1 MRKTRGSAYRKRRKN
16 QGALLMTAVLSVA
29 AVLLAF
35 SAVVIFFTA
44 VDDKTPAGP
53 QASSAPV
60 ASDTQQTELND
71 WKLTLVNDR
80 NPLPGGYKPD
90 VASCRDVPVDARIAK
105 SLEEMMT
112 AASKDGVTLWL
123 SSGYRSLE
131 AQKTL
136 YNNEVDEK
144 KKGGLGQKQ
153 AEETAAT
160 VVARPGYSEHNL
172 GLAVD
177 LNGVK
182 DDWYNTPAYKWMQ
195 QHAADY
201 GFVLRYPEAKKD
213 ITHIIY
219 EPWHYRYVGPDNARK
234 MNQLGMCLE
243 EYVDYLKNGGSSKA
257 Q

>member
-1 MRKTRGSAYRKRRKN
+1 MRKTRGSAFRKRRRNK
-16 QGALLMTAVLSVA
+16 GALLMTTVLSAA

-35 SAVVIFFTA
+35 AASVIFFTA
-44 VDDKTPAGP
+44 VDEKNPAS
-53 QASSAPV
+53 QASSTAAV
-60 ASDTQQTELND
+60 AANTQQLELND

-90 VASCRDVPVDARIAK
+90 IANCRDVPVDSRIVK
-105 SLEEMMT
+105 SLEEMMA

-123 SSGYRSLE
+123 SSGYRSVE

-136 YNNEVDEK
+136 YNDEVSEK
-144 KKGGLGQKQ
+144 KKSGLGQKQ
-153 AEETAAT
+153 AEDTAAT

-243 EYVDYLKNGGSSKA
+243 EYIDYLKSGTTSKA